1 MLRQCCERAAI
12 FRVVSVNRIVV
23 EPGTN
28 EIVVA
33 RVVQIGALES
43 WRRLVIHPQR
53 LDPGVADVSRVRRA
67 RHARHDSLPRVYPVR
82 VNLRWAAVARGEEL
96 PLLQSEMRELI
107 NSDEKKLRA
116 LVLINI
122 VLVAAVAE
130 TRGRSVFPGN
140 DMLRCVVTL
149 VHHAG
154 HVPPEVTEQRRFQ
167 LRICPPK
174 KQSVTARN
182 FARLAD
188 CFPQERF
195 CFSRTCRAAKK
206 PVLCLRLV
214 KFLLPGERSIAVAK
228 GLRALPCC
236 PCIEHSQSEPHPS
249 PTARAVSSPHKTPR
263 RRQSERQR
271 RASGADSKPLRQPRR
286 LRLRFALLP
295 R

>member
-1 MLRQCCERAAI
+1 MLRQRFESAAV
-12 FRVVSVNRIVV
+12 FRVVGVNRIVV
-23 EPGTN
+23 EPGAN
-28 EIVVA
+28 EMVVA
-33 RVVQIGALES
+33 RIVQIRALES
-43 WRRLVIHPQR
+43 QRRLVIHPKR
-53 LDPGVADVSRVRRA
+53 FHPGVADVSRVRRTG
-67 RHARHDSLPRVYPVR
+67 HARHDSLPRVFPVR
-82 VNLRWAAVARGEEL
+82 VNLHWAAVARGEEL

-140 DMLRCVVTL
+140 DMLRCV
-149 VHHAG
+149 
-154 HVPPEVTEQRRFQ
+154 
-167 LRICPPK
+167 
-174 KQSVTARN
+174 
-182 FARLAD
+182 
-188 CFPQERF
+188 
-195 CFSRTCRAAKK
+195 
-206 PVLCLRLV
+206 

-249 PTARAVSSPHKTPR
+249 TTARAVSSPHKTPR
-263 RRQSERQR
+263 RRQSKRQR